1 VTREH
6 DRAPDHLGDLEEQ
19 ERSLSDARRRLHD
32 VIDFVRADSPADRS
46 PQGEQ
51 LRYLEGKERELS
63 GKRRILHSMIDAVR
77 GRR

>member
-1 VTREH
+1 MSRTDAE
-6 DRAPDHLGDLEEQ
+6 PEDLHELEQQ
-19 ERSLSDARRRLHD
+19 ERSLSAARRRLHD
-32 VIDFVRADSPADRS
+32 VIDFVRADTPAERS

-63 GKRRILHSMIDAVR
+63 GRRRRLHSMIDAVR

>member
-1 VTREH
+1 MSRKDAE
-6 DRAPDHLGDLEEQ
+6 PDHIDDLEAQ
-19 ERSLSDARRRLHD
+19 ERSLSSARRRLHD
-32 VIDFVRADSPADRS
+32 VIDYVRADSPAERS

-63 GKRRILHSMIDAVR
+63 GKRRTLHSLIDAVR

>member
-1 VTREH
+1 VKGTQDE
-6 DRAPDHLGDLEEQ
+6 PGPIEDLEEQ
-19 ERSLSDARRRLHD
+19 ERSLSAARRRLHD
-32 VIDFVRADSPADRS
+32 VIDYVRADSPSEKS

-63 GKRRILHSMIDAVR
+63 GKRRLLHAMIDAVR

>member
-1 VTREH
+1 VSRQDEQE
-6 DRAPDHLGDLEEQ
+6 PDHIGDLENQ
-19 ERSLSDARRRLHD
+19 ERSLSAARRRLHD

-51 LRYLEGKERELS
+51 LRYLEGKEREIS

>member
-1 VTREH
+1 MTEPPL
-6 DRAPDHLGDLEEQ
+6 DELEQQ
-19 ERSLSDARRRLHD
+19 ERSLSAARRRLHD
-32 VIDFVRADSPADRS
+32 VIDFVRAGGPSERS

-63 GKRRILHSMIDAVR
+63 GRRRVLHGLIDSLR

>member
-1 VTREH
+1 MSRKDAE
-6 DRAPDHLGDLEEQ
+6 PDHIDDLEEQ
-19 ERSLSDARRRLHD
+19 ERSLSAARRRLHD
-32 VIDFVRADSPADRS
+32 VIDYVRADSPAERS

-63 GKRRILHSMIDAVR
+63 GKRRTLHSLIDAVR

>member
-1 VTREH
+1 MSRKQDDPEQIE
-6 DRAPDHLGDLEEQ
+6 DLEER
-19 ERSLSDARRRLHD
+19 ERALSAARRRLHD
-32 VIDFVRADSPADRS
+32 VIDYVRADSPAERS

-63 GKRRILHSMIDAVR
+63 GRRRTLHDLIDAVR

>member
-1 VTREH
+1 VSREH
-6 DRAPDHLGDLEEQ
+6 DADPEPVEDLEAQ
-19 ERSLSDARRRLHD
+19 ERSLSSARRRLHD
-32 VIDFVRADSPADRS
+32 VIDYVRADSPAEKS

-63 GKRRILHSMIDAVR
+63 GKRRRLHDMIDAVR

>member
-1 VTREH
+1 MSRQNDRET
-6 DRAPDHLGDLEEQ
+6 DPLGDLEEQ
-19 ERSLSDARRRLHD
+19 ERSLSAARRRLHD

-51 LRYLEGKERELS
+51 LRYLEGKEREIS
-63 GKRRILHSMIDAVR
+63 GKRRILHDMIDAVR